1 MWNSDKEPFA
11 RTLSYVDDDGEIND
25 DKYQE
30 ALEAKWDSMENLNT
44 RSNTY
49 KSSLNEIAEKLK
61 SGEID
66 SNQFDELRKDAA
78 YEYSNNKAI

>member
-78 YEYSNNKAI
+78 YEYSNKI

>member
-44 RSNTY
+44 RSNIY
-49 KSSLNEIAEKLK
+49 KSSLNKIAEKLK

-66 SNQFDELRKDAA
+66 SNQFDEMRKDAA